1 MLTEIEWNSSL
12 RDLQEC
18 KGLKQLFQ
26 SFLQCRWTQVNRMV
40 NSYQLMNTWSELS
53 YEYKL
58 QRYPCS
64 GHENTNYEI
73 MRSFFLSKLPDPTIA
88 VWVTGW
94 TLIKAKQIL
103 QFPIGMCSP
112 ETKYNLIL
120 GKDYSVKQST
130 IYFWFSDMVH
140 TGRRCNEFISLNLN
154 WHFIKYLE
162 WQHWWKAK
170 CYLWRGQPQ
179 AWPDWRAASTEQ
191 EAGQRQLPPACQQL
205 AGCLSDLDD
214 GPRGCHFGV
223 VSIATSRQEAL
234 DVLGR
239 GKYGGI
245 KTEEAPP
252 RQLARA

>member
-64 GHENTNYEI
+64 EHENTNYEI
-73 MRSFFLSKLPDPTIA
+73 MRVVFFLSKLPDPTIA

-112 ETKYNLIL
+112 EIKYNLIL

-162 WQHWWKAK
+162 CQH
-170 CYLWRGQPQ
+170 
-179 AWPDWRAASTEQ
+179 
-191 EAGQRQLPPACQQL
+191 
-205 AGCLSDLDD
+205 
-214 GPRGCHFGV
+214 
-223 VSIATSRQEAL
+223 
-234 DVLGR
+234 
-239 GKYGGI
+239 
-245 KTEEAPP
+245 
-252 RQLARA
+252 

>member
-1 MLTEIEWNSSL
+1 MFWA
-12 RDLQEC
+12 
-18 KGLKQLFQ
+18 
-26 SFLQCRWTQVNRMV
+26 W
-40 NSYQLMNTWSELS
+40 
-53 YEYKL
+53 EYKL
-58 QRYPCS
+58 WDNESC
-64 GHENTNYEI
+64 I
-73 MRSFFLSKLPDPTIA
+73 FFLSKLPDPTIA

-112 ETKYNLIL
+112 EIKYNLIL

-162 WQHWWKAK
+162 WQHWRKAK
-170 CYLWRGQPQ
+170 CYLWRGKPQ

-191 EAGQRQLPPACQQL
+191 EAGQRQPPPACQQL

-214 GPRGCHFGV
+214 GPRRCHFGV